1 MKYLEAFFIF
11 LSSII
16 LAIIPLQMKK
26 DISLKSSIKYCNALT
41 NGLFLG
47 IALTHFLP
55 EAVHHFKENYP
66 NKSILFIFL
75 TVAAGIFLIWLFE
88 NVSRKIADKNFIQQS
103 WTSYLAL
110 IILSIHSII
119 EGLVL
124 GLEINPK
131 YEITIFLAIIAHK
144 SIETFSLVM
153 NMIRNNIVRNKI
165 IAAIFFFS
173 ITTPIGII
181 IGKSFL
187 EVNVFQQH
195 SHIKAYFDAV
205 ASGTFIYIALSHK
218 TNISKYVNLFLSLVG
233 FTLMTLSVFALQF
246 WR

>member
-16 LAIIPLQMKK
+16 VAIIPLQMKK

-55 EAVHHFKENYP
+55 EAIHNLEDYDP
-66 NKSILFIFL
+66 NKPIILVFL
-75 TVAAGIFLIWLFE
+75 VMAVSIFLISIFE
-88 NVSRKIADKNFIQQS
+88 YISRKMAAKNFIHQS
-103 WTSYLAL
+103 WTSYLVL
-110 IILSIHSII
+110 VILSIHSIT

-124 GLEINPK
+124 GLETNPN
-131 YEITIFLAIIAHK
+131 YETTIFIVIIAHK
-144 SIETFSLVM
+144 TIETFSLVM
-153 NMIRNNIVRNKI
+153 NMIRNNIVMNKI
-165 IAAIFFFS
+165 IAALLFFS

-181 IGKSFL
+181 IGKFFL
-187 EVNVFQQH
+187 DIDVFQQN
-195 SHIKAYFDAV
+195 SHIRAYFDAI
-205 ASGTFIYIALSHK
+205 AAGTFIYIALSHK
-218 TNISKYVNLFLSLVG
+218 TNIPKYVNLLLILAG
-233 FTLMTLSVFALQF
+233 FSLMTLLGFVLQS